1 MGRRKWTKATAL
13 DADDPL
19 SSSIA
24 RIWRLAYAATAVIST
39 CSAVTACGGEV
50 PDNYFGSF
58 ETVAGAPSY
67 PADAP
72 TMQSLDGEQ
81 SFNGLTAIGPVVDL
95 GSETGLWRV
104 DTTIGTTLSAQ
115 PLEVLK
121 SDAADPDTTG
131 KVSWLGIHEG
141 RTLALAEQGLF
152 ESYSQSFIVVS
163 TLTGIIEA
171 TEGELSGLH
180 VASDGDFWFGEGS
193 SITHA
198 EKQGSVYAM
207 TSFQVEGETS
217 AATVLLDASSEAG
230 EILLAAFDDH
240 LYEIDLATNTA
251 YPVPIET
258 GTIFAMA
265 PGLHDTSYIATER
278 GLFERWPSHCYK
290 HYTLSDGASSAA
302 FALSYSPKDGTFVL
316 LDTGIVL
323 ARPDSELQGMASL
336 DQLGF
341 AKIAVGAA
349 LANNGAG
356 TVWSTSETSVRG
368 ADIGEATSFAA
379 DVEPILVTYC
389 SPCHAEG
396 ANSAPAVDFADYQ
409 VSSMLAGD
417 IIQRIASG
425 NMPPA
430 GEPAPSKDEFQLI
443 QAWSIGGLAE

>member
-1 MGRRKWTKATAL
+1 MC
-13 DADDPL
+13 
-19 SSSIA
+19 
-24 RIWRLAYAATAVIST
+24 AATATISSF
-39 CSAVTACGGEV
+39 SAITACGGEV
-50 PDNYFGSF
+50 PNSYFGTF
-58 ETVAGAPSY
+58 ETVPGAPIY
-67 PADAP
+67 PTDGP

-95 GSETGLWRV
+95 GSETGLWRI
-104 DTTIGTTLSAQ
+104 DTTSGTTLSVQ

-121 SDAADPDTTG
+121 SDAADPATAG

-141 RTLALAEQGLF
+141 KTLALAEQGLF

-171 TEGELSGLH
+171 TEGEVSGLH
-180 VASDGDFWFGEGS
+180 VASDGDLWFGEGS

-207 TSFQVEGETS
+207 TSFQVEAETS
-217 AATVLLDASSEAG
+217 AATVLLDASSEAD
-230 EILLAAFDDH
+230 EILLAAFGDH
-240 LYEIDLATNTA
+240 LYEIDLVTNTA

-258 GTIFAMA
+258 GTIFAME
-265 PGLHDTSYIATER
+265 PGLHGTSYIATER

-290 HYTLSDGASSAA
+290 HYTLSEGPSSAA

-316 LDTGIVL
+316 LDTGIAL
-323 ARPDSELQGMASL
+323 ARPDSKLQGMASEA
-336 DQLGF
+336 QLGF
-341 AKIAVGAA
+341 ANIEPSAT

-356 TVWSTSETSVRG
+356 TVWSTSGAAVRG
-368 ADIGEATSFAA
+368 ADIGEAASFAA
-379 DVEPILVTYC
+379 DVEPVLVTYC

-396 ANSAPAVDFADYQ
+396 ANSAPEVDFANYQ
-409 VSSMLAGD
+409 VSSILAGD
-417 IIQRIASG
+417 IIERIASG